1 MQSIKRCDDGRAQER
16 DLGGSETDFAGRLL
30 AWFDQHGRHDLPWQ
44 HPRTPYR
51 VWLSEVMLQQTQ
63 VQTVIPYFE
72 AFLTRFPD
80 LPALAAASL
89 DEVLAQWSGLGYYS
103 RARNLH
109 RAAQICVAQHRG
121 ELPDDFH
128 QLLALPGIGRST
140 AGAIL
145 AQAHGARHAILDGN
159 VRRVLSRYRRVA
171 GDPASS
177 TTQAALWQLSESL
190 LPDARLA
197 DYTQALMDLGAS
209 VCSRTRPTC
218 LLCPL
223 QDDCGAHLTG
233 AVAQF
238 PQARVRRERPLRSC
252 VQLWV
257 QDRQQRLLL
266 KRRSPTG
273 IWAGLWSLPEADTQ
287 AAAIE
292 ILHGDGLRARSSS
305 VLTSLRHEFTHYSLD
320 IQVLAVEVEAAAL
333 TDNDTRWFATPEAL
347 ALGLP
352 QPVRR
357 LIESQAAAC
366 AQPIPAPEVIL
377 VSRLIHCVRYGA
389 DQEGLVRI
397 PYPGELG
404 QRIFDQVSQ
413 RAWGEW
419 LAHQTMLI
427 NENRLSP
434 VDPKARA
441 FLRDEMEKYFFGEG
455 SVQPPGFVA
464 P

>member
-1 MQSIKRCDDGRAQER
+1 MPAMPGKVVA
-16 DLGGSETDFAGRLL
+16 DFGTRLL
-30 AWFDQHGRHDLPWQ
+30 VWFDQHGRHDLPWQ

-72 AFLTRFPD
+72 AFLARFPD

-89 DEVLAQWSGLGYYS
+89 DEVLARWSGLGYYS

-121 ELPDDFH
+121 ELPDDFN

-292 ILHGDGLRARSSS
+292 ILHADGLRARGSSA
-305 VLTSLRHEFTHYSLD
+305 LTSLRHEFTHYSLD
-320 IQVLAVEVEAAAL
+320 IQVMAVEVEAAAL
-333 TDNDTRWFATPEAL
+333 TDSDTRWFATPEAL

-366 AQPIPAPEVIL
+366 AQPI
-377 VSRLIHCVRYGA
+377 SR
-389 DQEGLVRI
+389 
-397 PYPGELG
+397 P
-404 QRIFDQVSQ
+404 
-413 RAWGEW
+413 
-419 LAHQTMLI
+419 
-427 NENRLSP
+427 
-434 VDPKARA
+434 
-441 FLRDEMEKYFFGEG
+441 
-455 SVQPPGFVA
+455 
-464 P
+464 

>member
-1 MQSIKRCDDGRAQER
+1 MQAIKLGDDRRAQER
-16 DLGGSETDFAGRLL
+16 VQQRIQTDFATRLL
-30 AWFDQHGRHDLPWQ
+30 SWFDQHGRHDLPWQ

-72 AFLTRFPD
+72 AFLARFPD
-80 LPALAAASL
+80 LQALAAADL
-89 DEVLAQWSGLGYYS
+89 DAVLALWSGLGYYS

-109 RAAQICVAQHRG
+109 RAAQICAEQHHG
-121 ELPDDFH
+121 GLPVDFD

-159 VRRVLSRYRRVA
+159 VRRVLSRYRKVA

-177 TTQAALWQLSESL
+177 ATQATLWQLSESL

-209 VCSRTRPTC
+209 VCSRARPTC

-223 QDDCGAHLTG
+223 QHDCGAHLTG

-257 QDRQQRLLL
+257 QDSQQRLLL
-266 KRRSPTG
+266 KRRPPTG
-273 IWAGLWSLPEADTQ
+273 IWAGLWSLPEAETQ
-287 AAAIE
+287 AAAVE
-292 ILHGDGLRARSSS
+292 ILRADGLRPLSSS
-305 VLTSLRHEFTHYSLD
+305 ALTSLRHEFTHYSLD
-320 IQVLAVEVEAAAL
+320 IQILAVEVESLAL
-333 TDNDTRWFATPEAL
+333 TDSETRWISAPGAL

-357 LIESQAAAC
+357 LIESQV
-366 AQPIPAPEVIL
+366 EV
-377 VSRLIHCVRYGA
+377 S
-389 DQEGLVRI
+389 
-397 PYPGELG
+397 
-404 QRIFDQVSQ
+404 
-413 RAWGEW
+413 
-419 LAHQTMLI
+419 AHP
-427 NENRLSP
+427 LSH
-434 VDPKARA
+434 
-441 FLRDEMEKYFFGEG
+441 
-455 SVQPPGFVA
+455 S
-464 P
+464 

>member
-1 MQSIKRCDDGRAQER
+1 MQAIKLADDGSAQER
-16 DLGGSETDFAGRLL
+16 DRKSTETEYATRLL

-63 VQTVIPYFE
+63 VQTVIPYFQ
-72 AFLTRFPD
+72 AFLARFPD

-109 RAAQICVAQHRG
+109 RAAQICALKFQG
-121 ELPDDFH
+121 ELPVDFD

-177 TTQAALWQLSESL
+177 ATQATLWQLSESL

-257 QDRQQRLLL
+257 QDSQQRLLM
-266 KRRSPTG
+266 KRRAPTG
-273 IWAGLWSLPEADTQ
+273 IWAGLWSLLEAETQ
-287 AAAIE
+287 DAALDA
-292 ILHGDGLRARSSS
+292 LRAAGLRPLRSNA
-305 VLTSLRHEFTHYSLD
+305 LTSLRHEFTHYSLD
-320 IQVLAVEVEAAAL
+320 IQVLTVEVESLAL
-333 TDNDTRWFATPEAL
+333 TDSETRWIAASEAL

-357 LIESQAAAC
+357 LIESQAAA
-366 AQPIPAPEVIL
+366 
-377 VSRLIHCVRYGA
+377 S
-389 DQEGLVRI
+389 
-397 PYPGELG
+397 
-404 QRIFDQVSQ
+404 
-413 RAWGEW
+413 
-419 LAHQTMLI
+419 AHS
-427 NENRLSP
+427 LS
-434 VDPKARA
+434 
-441 FLRDEMEKYFFGEG
+441 YI
-455 SVQPPGFVA
+455 
-464 P
+464 